1 MQMELKAGVG
11 FGKVQLGMTESELEA
26 LLGRPSEVRSEKV
39 DGETE
44 QVWHYNELKLSVS
57 FFSSD
62 DGELGSIRTT
72 GSSVEVNGEPV
83 IGADPNKLMEALGG
97 DWEKDEDILFTM
109 YLNDTK
115 GLSISVEYGQ
125 ITEVEQGMPL
135 E

>member
-1 MQMELKAGVG
+1 MELKAGVG
-11 FGKVQLGMTESELEA
+11 FGKIQLGMTESELEA
-26 LLGRPSEVRSEKV
+26 LLGRPSEVRSENV

-72 GSSVEVNGEPV
+72 GKSLLVDGEAV
-83 IGADPNKLMEALGG
+83 IGGDPVKVMNALGG
-97 DWEKDEDILFTM
+97 EWDKDEDILFTM

-115 GLSISVEYGQ
+115 GLSISVEYGE

>member
-1 MQMELKAGVG
+1 MELKAGVG
-11 FGKVQLGMTESELEA
+11 FGKVQLGMSESELEA
-26 LLGRPSEVRSEKV
+26 LLGRPSEVRSEKL

-72 GSSVEVNGEPV
+72 GDALSVDGNLV
-83 IGADPNKLMEALGG
+83 IGADPKQIMDAIGG
-97 DWEKDEDILFTM
+97 EWEKDEDILFTM

-115 GLSISVEYGQ
+115 GLSISVEYGE